1 MLSSYGFADNLLDH
15 RANLSVN
22 IEPENG
28 GIHAVSVSR
37 KVEQRQRRE
46 QLKLGEDLA
55 AYELCLECVL
65 TNRTGEGFYKTFA
78 DGSVSALL
86 QKRPIWLSDMPS
98 GCTPAGGRLPSS
110 RLGRKI
116 HQVNN
121 MVLPARALI
130 EGLLE
135 SWNRERRLRVVEFCA
150 GSGFVLLPLAQLF
163 PRVEFVLIDYK
174 QRSIDIARER
184 IESAN
189 NLRDNVRVILGRI
202 EDYEED
208 FELGLGLHACG
219 PLSDITLSKCYAK
232 RASFVIAPCCVGK
245 INLGMTVSLPR
256 SKRMQ
261 ESVQGGVNGKPHGDN
276 KRPNCGGRGNKGSW
290 PALLKAA
297 DFGHSSHAHFSATTN
312 SNDIR
317 DDDCGDDGDDSGD
330 RRSERRSRWRKNRLR
345 RVCKSVVEEDRRCE
359 AEERGYAAHLLLM
372 QPSTASPKN
381 DILVGWPLEVQE
393 MRNGGAPLLRLVSAH
408 ASGEGI
414 EAFLSRVLFDEPVT
428 VG

>member
-65 TNRTGEGFYKTFA
+65 TDRTGEGFYKTFA

-86 QKRPIWLSDMPS
+86 QKRPIWLSDMPF

-202 EDYEED
+202 
-208 FELGLGLHACG
+208 
-219 PLSDITLSKCYAK
+219 
-232 RASFVIAPCCVGK
+232 
-245 INLGMTVSLPR
+245 
-256 SKRMQ
+256 
-261 ESVQGGVNGKPHGDN
+261 
-276 KRPNCGGRGNKGSW
+276 
-290 PALLKAA
+290 
-297 DFGHSSHAHFSATTN
+297 
-312 SNDIR
+312 
-317 DDDCGDDGDDSGD
+317 
-330 RRSERRSRWRKNRLR
+330 
-345 RVCKSVVEEDRRCE
+345 
-359 AEERGYAAHLLLM
+359 
-372 QPSTASPKN
+372 
-381 DILVGWPLEVQE
+381 
-393 MRNGGAPLLRLVSAH
+393 
-408 ASGEGI
+408 
-414 EAFLSRVLFDEPVT
+414 
-428 VG
+428 